1 MSAPATGRALTLRGV
16 TRSFHKAGVTL
27 DVLRGVDLD
36 LAPGD
41 AVALLGQSGS
51 GKSTLLHILGGL
63 EPPTRG
69 EVLVDGT
76 PLYARTEAQLD
87 AYRRGDVGFV
97 FQFHH
102 LLPDHDALT
111 NVAMPLRIAG
121 APATEARDRA
131 EALLREVGLGQRLH
145 HVPGELSGGEQQRVA
160 IARALVHDPDLLLCD
175 EPTAALD
182 ARSGHQVMELL
193 RSVAVRAGRVVIVVS
208 HDQRVFGFADRIAEM
223 DDGVVIRVED
233 RVPGANAYPS
243 AHP

>member
-1 MSAPATGRALTLRGV
+1 MSAPETGRALTLRGV

-160 IARALVHDPDLLLCD
+160 IARALVARPGLVLADEPTGNLDPATASGVLDLLLAHAR
-175 EPTAALD
+175 TLGATVVTVTHSLD
-182 ARSGHQVMELL
+182 LAERFPRRL
-193 RSVAVRAGRVVIVVS
+193 RLREGRVEE
-208 HDQRVFGFADRIAEM
+208 AA
-223 DDGVVIRVED
+223 
-233 RVPGANAYPS
+233 
-243 AHP
+243 